1 MGMNRG
7 DSQKRLAFVV
17 MLDNDSML
25 PRYRRGALLY
35 IDTSRT
41 PKIGAE
47 VYVETSPPAVA
58 VFGVLQSRRRTEVC
72 VKPYAAEAL
81 HLAAPTRIGRIVPP
95 EEFLL

>member
-1 MGMNRG
+1 MGIGRG

-35 IDTSRT
+35 IDTSRI
-41 PKIGAE
+41 PKIGDE
-47 VYVETSPPAVA
+47 VYVETSRPALALV
-58 VFGVLQSRRRTEVC
+58 GVLLYRRGAEIC
-72 VKPYAAEAL
+72 IKPYATVAHRLSAT
-81 HLAAPTRIGRIVPP
+81 ARIGRVVPP